1 MKDTA
6 ILFIIACI
14 FIALVATQIAISTTD
29 TISVNV
35 RDTESSF
42 DIASSETLSTI
53 GNEFI
58 NINTATVELLCQIKG
73 IGEVR
78 AESIIEYRESNG
90 PFTCVE
96 DLLKVKG
103 IGEGTLEKM
112 KPYITV

>member
-6 ILFIIACI
+6 ILFVIACI

-29 TISVNV
+29 TISVNI

-42 DIASSETLSTI
+42 NITSIETSSITRTEL
-53 GNEFI
+53 I
-58 NINTATVELLCQIKG
+58 NINTASIDLLCQIKN

-78 AESIIEYRESNG
+78 AQSIIEYRENNG

-103 IGEGTLEKM
+103 IGEATLEKI